1 MNVIEN
7 VSAVILAGGKSSR
20 MGKCKAELD
29 FKGTALIEHQAKKLA
44 ALGIEDIMLSGYA
57 KPVAGTRFVPDA
69 YPHKGPLSGI
79 HAALAAARGEHCLVL
94 AVDAPLVPE
103 DTLLELIR
111 VHLARSNN
119 VTVLLHSG
127 KIEPL
132 IGVYARSLHSQCEQ
146 ILKTDNTSVRE
157 LYKFSGVSSFPYI
170 GDERFLLN
178 CNTPEEYKTV
188 CAIK

>member
-7 VSAVILAGGKSSR
+7 MSAVILAGGKSSR

-29 FKGTALIEHQAKKLA
+29 FKGTPLIEHQAKKIA
-44 ALGIEDIMLSGYA
+44 ALGIEDIMISGYA
-57 KPVAGTRFVPDA
+57 KPIAGTRFVPDA

-79 HAALAAARGEHCLVL
+79 HAALVAARGEHCLVL

-103 DTLLELIR
+103 DTLHELIR
-111 VHLARSNN
+111 AHLARSNS

-132 IGVYARSLHSQCEQ
+132 IGVYASSLHSQCAQ
-146 ILKTDNTSVRE
+146 ILMTDNTSVRE